1 MASPFQKYQSGIEAS
16 TGNLVSA
23 YGQMAAQ
30 TSNALTGL
38 GQNLAD
44 GIKNY
49 AKNQA
54 EDELLTAKAQ
64 GLGGNFEFLT
74 KQIRENPELAPFA
87 DSFNPILKKIGKF
100 SSMSRG
106 QKQALLLEAEAF
118 QAQIAP
124 ALAIYKEGNLV
135 RVQQGVQS
143 ALSAKVKATDKK
155 GFSVDA
161 LPYQPDKSPDWNFEN
176 NRKHFQL
183 AKDNTPNLS
192 GFDIDSALGKLAD
205 GWSTAFASDAKLGQ
219 TDPKFRD
226 TIIQGISDWSNL
238 RANTATTEDGATD
251 YAKEADYYAG
261 TTTASADAMRQQMA
275 TDALA
280 KQRASGT
287 SNENIEQILEER
299 IKTAKTPAYELDV
312 KLNTL
317 GSQLIEESRKKLDEA
332 IKSDSPVNVSE
343 ILDEIKTKEK
353 TLNPTASQITVD
365 IPGFSGIGAGMGRIS
380 PTRTE
385 TVVNTYSP
393 AAETI
398 TKAAVDAGINIKKN
412 LNAEEIAKLRKALS
426 STSEAVVKQTAASE
440 KKLEAVKNE
449 KFITEP
455 DAEAVKK
462 AQSFDLP
469 FNYDTKIQE
478 GIETTAR
485 DMTYAE
491 EKEFVRQW
499 FVENRKGVIPS
510 TLDAVYKSIRPET
523 DVQFMPAPD
532 GGQVMITSKG
542 AQYIPPVKGEVVS
555 DKARSERGL
564 YNYGRQDPATGRF
577 QFEER
582 IKGSGILL
590 AGFVSGGEKKA
601 QDFDTVVNDVAMV
614 RRYVPEL
621 KELFKK
627 TGHSIA
633 VLNQADYGK
642 ATSLIAKIKAA
653 IRVET
658 VGTGPVALPEHQM
671 IQERIGDPREFF
683 ALDKISI
690 DKLDTLLRT
699 AQETLQSN
707 SAGISVQYKP
717 TAGDVSGLERQ
728 ARIQANKSR

>member
-1 MASPFQKYQSGIEAS
+1 M
-16 TGNLVSA
+16 
-23 YGQMAAQ
+23 
-30 TSNALTGL
+30 
-38 GQNLAD
+38 
-44 GIKNY
+44 
-49 AKNQA
+49 
-54 EDELLTAKAQ
+54 
-64 GLGGNFEFLT
+64 
-74 KQIRENPELAPFA
+74 
-87 DSFNPILKKIGKF
+87 
-100 SSMSRG
+100 
-106 QKQALLLEAEAF
+106 
-118 QAQIAP
+118 
-124 ALAIYKEGNLV
+124 
-135 RVQQGVQS
+135 
-143 ALSAKVKATDKK
+143 
-155 GFSVDA
+155 
-161 LPYQPDKSPDWNFEN
+161 
-176 NRKHFQL
+176 
-183 AKDNTPNLS
+183 
-192 GFDIDSALGKLAD
+192 
-205 GWSTAFASDAKLGQ
+205 
-219 TDPKFRD
+219 
-226 TIIQGISDWSNL
+226 
-238 RANTATTEDGATD
+238 
-251 YAKEADYYAG
+251 
-261 TTTASADAMRQQMA
+261 
-275 TDALA
+275 
-280 KQRASGT
+280 
-287 SNENIEQILEER
+287 LEER
-299 IKTAKTPAYELDV
+299 IAGIDNRLA
-312 KLNTL
+312 
-317 GSQLIEESRKKLDEA
+317 
-332 IKSDSPVNVSE
+332 
-343 ILDEIKTKEK
+343 
-353 TLNPTASQITVD
+353 NPTIVKTVTPEQARAKATAVITGEA
-365 IPGFSGIGAGMGRIS
+365 PQ
-380 PTRTE
+380 
-385 TVVNTYSP
+385 
-393 AAETI
+393 
-398 TKAAVDAGINIKKN
+398 
-412 LNAEEIAKLRKALS
+412 EEVAK
-426 STSEAVVKQTAASE
+426 
-440 KKLEAVKNE
+440 
-449 KFITEP
+449 
-455 DAEAVKK
+455 AEAVKK
-462 AQSFDLP
+462 AQTFDQP

-499 FVENRKGVIPS
+499 FIENRKGVIPS